1 MASAALAWVPEGEKQ
16 MGSQALGSPAEA
28 APSTAPAAPAPSR
41 GRRPRP
47 LTVAALVAGA
57 WIVPVLTQLSRTDPL
72 LVVLIVFGTGG
83 LLRVGATVIDR
94 LMLTLGLLIGLA
106 MVGGLLFSLWPW
118 GLQPIAVGGFALTLL
133 VGAYTWLGAAPPWRT
148 WPRRLLGSDAVLLL
162 GFVAATLV
170 AYWPSFGVG
179 ALKGLGSANRLGFAG
194 MTGDRLRHYSLFD
207 TIHRL
212 GGYTFLMQGQAK
224 SQVDPAMLAIYPP
237 GQHYVY
243 ALGDIFLRS
252 SVNPG
257 GAVSE
262 MDRYNIWV
270 SLGYG
275 FFVACVAWAARWA
288 AGPFLEGWRRVFLTA
303 AVAGFLTVG
312 AFTSAIWCTW
322 DPQVFGMALL
332 ALLAAVGFRP
342 PTGVRTHVALMALLF
357 IAICLTYELYAPF
370 AAILILV
377 SLAVYRKRLWPHW
390 RLLLVVTVLTVPM
403 AASEFIA
410 AHAAGLNGSAAVD
423 AIGFTI
429 PLSWAVLT
437 VLCCVSVLGFAGR
450 AARRRPSA
458 LAGLVSVL
466 LCALAVLALL
476 VDQESSIHGVSY
488 YFQKFVQAWAV
499 IMLVSAGSFG
509 HLLRRPALAVSGWKG
524 LAIGVCAFLVALGA
538 TRSFWW
544 SANLTK
550 NPAPA
555 NASSPGSYWSLSAS
569 TSWAAVW
576 MARQQIVP
584 SNIVVLANLSHRD
597 QLADGVPTLVIANG
611 SAGENVN
618 YSLQLAVLNRDAGI
632 MGSVIYGSTDDQN
645 RGMNSSGNLLVPA
658 DGNGTQWSAAQR
670 QQLAELEAGL
680 EAVGTPVRMIVSSQP
695 LATELEQW
703 GAAHAGAISQVLLEP
718 NLPNYTP

>member
-1 MASAALAWVPEGEKQ
+1 

-28 APSTAPAAPAPSR
+28 APSTAPSAPVPAR
-41 GRRPRP
+41 GGRPRP

-57 WIVPVLTQLSRTDPL
+57 WIVPILTQLSRTDPL
-72 LVVLIVFGTGG
+72 LIVLVVFGTGG
-83 LLRVGATVIDR
+83 LLRVGATVVDR
-94 LMLTLGLLIGLA
+94 LMLTLALLIGLA
-106 MVGGLLFSLWPW
+106 MVGGMLFSLWPW
-118 GLQPIAVGGFALTLL
+118 GLQPVAVGGLSLTLL
-133 VGAYTWLGAAPPWRT
+133 VAAYTWLGAPPPWRT

-162 GFVAATLV
+162 AFIAATLV

-179 ALKGLGSANRLGFAG
+179 VPSGLGSANRLGFAG

-212 GGYTFLMQGQAK
+212 GGYTFLMQGQARN
-224 SQVDPAMLAIYPP
+224 QVDPAMLAIYPP

-257 GAVSE
+257 GAVGE
-262 MDRYNIWV
+262 MDRYNVWV

-275 FFVACVAWAARWA
+275 FFVVCVAWAARWA
-288 AGPFLEGWRRVFLTA
+288 AGPALAGWRRVLLTGA
-303 AVAGFLTVG
+303 IVGFLSAG

-332 ALLAAVGFRP
+332 ALLAAVCFRP
-342 PTGVRTHVALMALLF
+342 PTGMRTHVALMALLF
-357 IAICLTYELYAPF
+357 IAISLTYELYAPF
-370 AAILILV
+370 GAILILV
-377 SLAVYRKRLWPHW
+377 SLWVYRRRLWPHW
-390 RLLLVVTVLTVPM
+390 RLLLAVTVVTVPL

-410 AHAAGLNGSAAVD
+410 AHAAGLNSGSAVD

-437 VLCCVSVLGFAGR
+437 VLVCVSVLGFAARG
-450 AARRRPSA
+450 ARRSPAA
-458 LAGLVSVL
+458 LAGLISVL

-476 VDQESSIHGVSY
+476 VDQEHSIHGVSY

-499 IMLVSAGSFG
+499 IMMVCAGSLG
-509 HLLRRPALAVSGWKG
+509 HLLRRPK
-524 LAIGVCAFLVALGA
+524 LAIGGWRGFAVGVCALAVALGA

-555 NASSPGSYWSLSAS
+555 NAANPGTYWSLSAS
-569 TSWAAVW
+569 SSWASVW
-576 MARQQIVP
+576 MARHQIVP
-584 SNIVVLANLSHRD
+584 SNIPVLANLSNRR
-597 QLADGVPTLVIANG
+597 QLADGVPTIVIANG

-618 YSLQLAVLNRDAGI
+618 YSLQLAVLNEDAGE
-632 MGSVIYGSTDDQN
+632 MGAVIYGSTDDQQ
-645 RGMNSSGNLLVPA
+645 RGLNSSGGLLVPA
-658 DGNGTQWSAAQR
+658 GGNGTQWNTAQR
-670 QQLAELEAGL
+670 QQLAELEAGIK
-680 EAVGTPVRMIVSSQP
+680 AATPAIRVIVSSRP
-695 LATELEQW
+695 LASELQQW
-703 GAAHAGAISQVLLEP
+703 GEAHTGEISQVLYEP
-718 NLPNYTP
+718 NLTVYTP